1 MNKLKKEADV
11 FFKKNQ
17 TAASLDFKKTLPSI
31 ELFSAT
37 LNSEEGQSLDRLF
50 LSESQNYSDEEFYQE
65 DILAVKLLTGQIKS
79 IQKQHVLLLG
89 EKIYNARKI
98 LSKDHFS
105 STTFSSWIELVFR
118 TKSSAYNALAY
129 YELFINL
136 PNQTLQKEFQSIPY
150 KSAYIL
156 AARKGDLKTK
166 VDVIGKVCGMSNS
179 SAIRVLDQFLPSSRN
194 KDVRETIDKSD
205 SEKNRQLSDF
215 LIEILRIMC
224 SGVSLSSY
232 NENLLQ
238 QLFEL
243 FKQKS

>member
-1 MNKLKKEADV
+1 MNKLEKEASV

-17 TAASLDFKKTLPSI
+17 TAASQDFKKQVSTL
-31 ELFSAT
+31 EMFSAT
-37 LNSEEGQSLDRLF
+37 LNPEENQNLDRLF
-50 LSESQNYSDEEFYQE
+50 LSGMQNSANEEVYQK
-65 DILAVKLLTGQIKS
+65 DVLAIKLLTSQIKA
-79 IQKQHVLLLG
+79 IQKQHVLLIG

-98 LSKDHFS
+98 LSKNCFS
-105 STTFSSWIELVFR
+105 STTFSSWIDLVFR

-129 YELFINL
+129 YELFISL

-166 VDVIGKVCGMSNS
+166 VEVIGKVCGMSNL
-179 SAIRVLDQFLPSSRN
+179 SAMRIVDQLLPSSRN
-194 KDVRETIDKSD
+194 KHEHNILESD
-205 SEKNRQLSDF
+205 SEKNRLLSN
-215 LIEILRIMC
+215 LLLEILRIMC

-238 QLFEL
+238 QLFEICR
-243 FKQKS
+243 KKS